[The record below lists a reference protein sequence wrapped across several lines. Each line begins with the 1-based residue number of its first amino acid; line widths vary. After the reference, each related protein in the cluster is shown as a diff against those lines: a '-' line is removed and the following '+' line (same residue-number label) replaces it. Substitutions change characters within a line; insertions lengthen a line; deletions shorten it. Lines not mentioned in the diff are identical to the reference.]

1 MKKQRTILITND
13 DGIEAPGILLL
24 AELAREFGEAV
35 VVAPSSQCSAMSQRL
50 TLKQEMEIRAR
61 EDFPVEG
68 VKAWSLDGTPAD
80 CVKIALRI
88 LSVKP
93 DLVFSGINEGFNTG
107 FDIAYSGTCG
117 ACFEALFNGI
127 PAIAFSNENC
137 RNYSAV
143 RAHMAELTE
152 ELLQKEI
159 ERNAFWNIN
168 FPACDAGELK
178 GIEYDRRPAEM
189 QLYADNIP
197 QKHYPDG
204 RRTVME
210 WGVPVRPDEAPEGT
224 DIHAVLHGKISVG
237 KVFTGLMSSGS

>member
-1 MKKQRTILITND
+1 MKEQRTILVTND

-24 AELAREFGEAV
+24 AEMAREFGDV
-35 VVAPSSQCSAMSQRL
+35 TVVAPTRQCSAMSQRL
-50 TLKQEMEIRAR
+50 TIMQEMEIRPR
-61 EDFPVEG
+61 PDFPVTG

-80 CVKIALRI
+80 CVKVALRV

-117 ACFEALFNGI
+117 ACFEAIFNGI

-143 RAHMAELTE
+143 RAHMAALTE

-168 FPACDAGELK
+168 FPACDAEALN
-178 GIEYDRRPAEM
+178 GIDYGRRPAEM

-197 QKHYPDG
+197 QQHYDDG
-204 RRTVME
+204 RWTVLQCGM
-210 WGVPVRPDEAPEGT
+210 PITPDMAPEGT
-224 DIHAVLHGKISVG
+224 DIHAVLNRKISVG
-237 KVFTGLMSSGS
+237 KVFTGLMCGNG

>member
-1 MKKQRTILITND
+1 MKKQRTILVTND
-13 DGIEAPGILLL
+13 DGIEAQGIFLL
-24 AELAREFGEAV
+24 AEMARKFGETV

-50 TLKQEMEIRAR
+50 TLKQEMEIRVQ
-61 EDFPVEG
+61 EDFPVEN

-80 CVKIALRI
+80 CVKVALRVLGI
-88 LSVKP
+88 KP

-127 PAIAFSNENC
+127 PAIAFSHENG
-137 RNYSAV
+137 RNFSTV
-143 RAHMAELTE
+143 QAHMAALTE
-152 ELLQKEI
+152 ELLQREI
-159 ERNAFWNIN
+159 EKNAFWNIN
-168 FPACDAGELK
+168 FPACDAGDLN

-189 QLYADNIP
+189 QLYADNLP

-204 RRTVME
+204 RWTVLE
-210 WGVPVRPDEAPEGT
+210 WGVPIGPDEAPEGT

-237 KVFTGLMSSGS
+237 KVFSGLMDRRF

>member
-61 EDFPVEG
+61 EEFPVEG

-93 DLVFSGINEGFNTG
+93 DLVSPGSTKASTQVSTSPTRVPAAPALRHFSTG
-107 FDIAYSGTCG
+107 SRRLPFPTKTAGTIPPSGHTWP
-117 ACFEALFNGI
+117 N
-127 PAIAFSNENC
+127 
-137 RNYSAV
+137 
-143 RAHMAELTE
+143 
-152 ELLQKEI
+152 
-159 ERNAFWNIN
+159 
-168 FPACDAGELK
+168 
-178 GIEYDRRPAEM
+178 
-189 QLYADNIP
+189 
-197 QKHYPDG
+197 
-204 RRTVME
+204 
-210 WGVPVRPDEAPEGT
+210 
-224 DIHAVLHGKISVG
+224 
-237 KVFTGLMSSGS
+237 

>member
-61 EDFPVEG
+61 EDFPVDG

-107 FDIAYSGTCG
+107 FD
-117 ACFEALFNGI
+117 
-127 PAIAFSNENC
+127 ENC

-210 WGVPVRPDEAPEGT
+210 WGVPVGPDEAPEGT